1 MVPNVAMVVM
11 VAMVTTVAKVI
22 MVAMVN
28 MAHFNDIG
36 LKNDVQRKVQD
47 YHSKEECL
55 IMQTNAGK
63 WRRMMTSAVIKW
75 VLVGSFVLQK
85 AYDMLVRYLDDSQK
99 DKKLPDNVCDV
110 YSDKE
115 YAKFCA

>member
-11 VAMVTTVAKVI
+11 VAMVTTVAKVV

-36 LKNDVQRKVQD
+36 LEDGVQKTDQD

-63 WRRMMTSAVIKW
+63 WRR
-75 VLVGSFVLQK
+75 
-85 AYDMLVRYLDDSQK
+85 
-99 DKKLPDNVCDV
+99 
-110 YSDKE
+110 
-115 YAKFCA
+115 

>member
-36 LKNDVQRKVQD
+36 LKNDVQMKAWG
-47 YHSKEECL
+47 YHSKKESL
-55 IMQTNAGK
+55 IMQANGGDDDECGDQ
-63 WRRMMTSAVIKW
+63 VDF
-75 VLVGSFVLQK
+75 GGFVR
-85 AYDMLVRYLDDSQK
+85 ATESI
-99 DKKLPDNVCDV
+99 
-110 YSDKE
+110 
-115 YAKFCA
+115 

>member
-1 MVPNVAMVVM
+1 MVPNVAMVV
-11 VAMVTTVAKVI
+11 

-36 LKNDVQRKVQD
+36 LKNDVQMKTRG

-63 WRRMMTSAVIKW
+63 WRR
-75 VLVGSFVLQK
+75 
-85 AYDMLVRYLDDSQK
+85 
-99 DKKLPDNVCDV
+99 
-110 YSDKE
+110 
-115 YAKFCA
+115 